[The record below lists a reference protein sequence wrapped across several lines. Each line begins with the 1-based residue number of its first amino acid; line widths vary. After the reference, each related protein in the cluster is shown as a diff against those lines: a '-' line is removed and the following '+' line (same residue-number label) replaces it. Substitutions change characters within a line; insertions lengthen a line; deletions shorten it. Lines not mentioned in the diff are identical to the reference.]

1 MEKLKQSQIPR
12 NALMK
17 MLDGLAFSKKQVI
30 YMHAPAGFGKTTS
43 SLLWLEHREQ
53 TAKERRVWLGFDEYD
68 NKTSEFCRR
77 FISVLAAIQPENAPL
92 KELLT
97 HLNFH
102 SASAEFALRA
112 LSAFNEAGEDSYIFA
127 FDDLHVISSD
137 EILKLLLVLI
147 KRLPKN
153 CKVLLLS
160 RTVPP
165 DCFSE
170 MIIKDELT
178 VIGAGD
184 LQFSCEEIKV
194 FFNNNGKQITKIQA
208 NEVLKSTGG
217 WAIGIRTLLLSD
229 EKSYSVNLSS
239 RYLESFLKT
248 HVWERWD
255 ERLKRFMTL
264 ISVTEDLT
272 PELCDFLTDMP
283 SAEMLTKLVQ
293 ENAFLRITG
302 DNTYRFHDLFREFLL
317 HILESSGEAAVN
329 KQRNKAGDYFFN
341 KKDYSRSVEHY
352 LKGKND
358 EGVAK
363 SLYHMYDYNSPY
375 ASIEDT
381 LYTVHSSVNDSIVKK
396 FPFLLEVQAWGAFVE
411 GRADDLEAFL
421 DKYYKLS
428 PKIILKNPRSVT
440 TLVFLRC
447 MDYRESFIQTMKTL
461 KRIPFKGNFKA
472 AMPSVTHSMP
482 LFHRSSR
489 DFSELVHSIDN
500 NISLIVKNFKA
511 VLGKEARVLAESLQA
526 GLLYEK
532 GYLNEAHEHA
542 LTACSNIT
550 GDCAAEIKFCAMM
563 ILTSVLYAD
572 SQNSEADK
580 VINNVREMIERD
592 KAFYLN
598 ANLKAFLFR
607 QRLSEGDKS
616 TAIEWLKDCNGSLLD
631 NLSFFKIYQYF
642 TTARAYIVIGDYT
655 NAVLLLRK
663 LLELNERYRRT
674 LDIIEAC
681 ILLAIIYWKKS
692 RGGQPAALDYLER
705 AIITAYEYK
714 YTQVFA
720 NEGAE
725 LINMLHRLQKRSV
738 QEKYAGELH
747 SGFVK
752 TLYIAAVAG
761 GGRSKGL
768 TGGRSVENLKFT
780 EKQKAIMA
788 LMSEGYSRNKIAE
801 KTGLK
806 PNTVKS
812 HLELIY
818 KKLDVSNS
826 IEAALK
832 IKKLDVL

>member
-1 MEKLKQSQIPR
+1 MEKSKQAQTPR

-17 MLDGLAFSKKQVI
+17 TLDSLAFSKKQVI

-53 TAKERRVWLGFDEYD
+53 TAKEKRVWLGFDEYD

-77 FISVLAAIQPENAPL
+77 FISVLAGIQPENTPL
-92 KELLT
+92 RELLT
-97 HLNFH
+97 HQKFN

-112 LSAFNEAGEDSYIFA
+112 LSAFNETGKDSYIFA
-127 FDDLHVISSD
+127 FDDLHVISND
-137 EILKLLLVLI
+137 EILKLLLILI
-147 KRLPKN
+147 KRLPEN
-153 CKVLLLS
+153 YKVLLLS
-160 RTVPP
+160 RMAPP

-170 MIIKDELT
+170 MIVKDELT
-178 VIGAGD
+178 VIGADD
-184 LQFSCEEIKV
+184 LQFSCEEIRAL
-194 FFNNNGKQITKIQA
+194 FNNGGKLITKSQA

-255 ERLKRFMTL
+255 GRLKKFMTL
-264 ISVTEDLT
+264 ISVAEDLT
-272 PELCDFLTDMP
+272 PELCDFLTNMP
-283 SAEMLTKLVQ
+283 SAQMLTELVR

-317 HILESSGEAAVN
+317 HVLESDGKTTLN
-329 KQRNKAGDYFFN
+329 KQRNKAGDYFFRR
-341 KKDYSRSVEHY
+341 KDYSRSAEYY

-381 LYTVHSSVNDSIVKK
+381 LYVVRSTVNDSIVKK

-411 GRADDLEAFL
+411 GRTEELETVL

-428 PKIILKNPRSVT
+428 PVIIMKNPRSAV

-447 MDYRESFIQTMKTL
+447 MDYRESFVQTMKTL

-472 AMPSVTHSMP
+472 AMPSLTHNMP

-489 DFSELVHSIDN
+489 DFSELVHDIEK
-500 NISLIVKNFKA
+500 NITLFLKSFEA
-511 VLGKEARVLAESLQA
+511 VLGDETKVIAEAVRA

-532 GYLNEAHEHA
+532 GSLNEAHEHA

-550 GDCAAEIKFCAMM
+550 GDCSAEIKFCAMM
-563 ILTSVLYAD
+563 ILASVFYAD
-572 SQNSEADK
+572 CQNSEADK
-580 VINNVREMIERD
+580 VINNVRDMIERD

-616 TAIEWLKDCNGSLLD
+616 AAIEWLKDCNGSLLD
-631 NLSFFKIYQYF
+631 NLSFFKNYQYF

-655 NAVLLLRK
+655 NAVMFLRK

-681 ILLAIIYWKKS
+681 ILLAVIYWKKS
-692 RGGQPAALDYLER
+692 RGGQSMALDYLER
-705 AIITAYEYK
+705 AIVTAHEYK

-738 QEKYAGELH
+738 QEKYAGKLH

-752 TLYIAAVAG
+752 TLYISAVAG

-768 TGGRSVENLKFT
+768 TSGRPVENLKFT
-780 EKQKAIMA
+780 DKQKVIMT
-788 LMSEGYSRNKIAE
+788 LMCEGYSRNKIAE

-826 IEAALK
+826 IDAALK